1 VKKFNFRGSPG
12 VICGKENNKGLFI
25 RKMVFPVG
33 YIESKYHYHPNSFE
47 FYLILR
53 GKLKFSTKEKGL
65 TASEG
70 SLVYFEKAEPHRIV
84 EVTKEVEALLL
95 KKLGA
100 IKSE

>member
-1 VKKFNFRGSPG
+1 MRKFDIKKKPG

-25 RKMVFPVG
+25 RKMIFPAG
-33 YIESKYHYHPNSFE
+33 YVEARCHHHPNSFE

-53 GKLKFSTKEKGL
+53 GKLKFSTKRKSL

-70 SLVYFEKAEPHRIV
+70 SLVYFKKAEPHRVV
-84 EVTKEVEALLL
+84 EVIEETEVVLF

>member
-1 VKKFNFRGSPG
+1 VGKKIIKVYLLEKWFSRLDTLKANITTTPTR
-12 VICGKENNKGLFI
+12 L
-25 RKMVFPVG
+25 
-33 YIESKYHYHPNSFE
+33 

>member
-1 VKKFNFRGSPG
+1 MKKFSFKGNPG

-25 RKMVFPVG
+25 RKTVFPVG
-33 YIESKYHYHPNSFE
+33 YSEDRDHHHPNSFE

-53 GKLKFSTKEKGL
+53 GRLKFSTKEKSL

-70 SLVYFEKAEPHRIV
+70 SLVYFEKAEPHRIIK
-84 EVTKEVEALLL
+84 VTKEAEAILL

-100 IKSE
+100 TKSE

>member
-1 VKKFNFRGSPG
+1 MKKFNFKGSPS

-25 RKMVFPVG
+25 RKTVFPTG
-33 YIESKYHYHPNSFE
+33 YTESKYHHHPNSFE

-53 GKLKFSTKEKGL
+53 GRLKFSTKEKSL

-70 SLVYFEKAEPHRIV
+70 SLVYFEKAELHRIIKV
-84 EVTKEVEALLL
+84 IEEVEALLL

-100 IKSE
+100 TKSK